1 MESNIKVKKKII
13 AILILVV
20 TIFSCISPVFAAT
33 GTFVGRSI

>member
-1 MESNIKVKKKII
+1 MESNIKVKKQII

-20 TIFSCISPVFAAT
+20 TIFSSIIPAFAAT